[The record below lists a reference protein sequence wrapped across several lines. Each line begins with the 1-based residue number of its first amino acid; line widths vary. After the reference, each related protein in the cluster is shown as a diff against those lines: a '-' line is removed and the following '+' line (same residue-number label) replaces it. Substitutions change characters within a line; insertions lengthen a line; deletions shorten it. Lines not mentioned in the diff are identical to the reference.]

1 MIDAKINN
9 MATTTPVPTNAA
21 TPTVVTG
28 NGVQKQEPDVVNRS
42 ATPVKKNQMQKQPK
56 EIHYVNPFVHK
67 LIWDDPIDKV
77 KTAFL
82 TVFLLPFRVILILVC
97 LVIAWT
103 LATIGLYGLT
113 REELRTKP
121 LSGWRREL
129 RHITAIVMRALFLF
143 GSFNLIRMKGERASP
158 KDAPVIC
165 VAPHTAFYDSLCVV
179 LFGPSAVVAKYE
191 TASLPFFG
199 KLIDYAQ
206 PIYVCREDPNS
217 RQTTIK
223 EIIERA
229 NSKEDWPQ
237 ILIFP
242 EGTCTNRT
250 SLIQFKPGAF
260 YPGVPIQ
267 PVLVRY
273 PNKVDTVTWTWE
285 GPDALQLLWRTLTQ
299 FHTYCEIEFLP
310 VYHPNEEEKKDPK
323 LYARNVR
330 NLMARELG
338 IPISDYTFDDCKMMT
353 FVKNIGMPYPSFS
366 ADIEKLR
373 KELGMNK
380 FNIEQQLVAEGP
392 RLTDENSF
400 LTIEEFSKRLNVP
413 VNSESTKK
421 LFRIFVKPD
430 RGMDVIDF
438 REYLLLSLFLITL
451 YSPKMNYVR
460 ALFQLH
466 GDRGKVSRQAFFNTL
481 KYLVKI
487 SPQEADAIFVT
498 ADSEN
503 LGEISFDQFSKVLD
517 KYPAIQKK
525 LQKNNDPNNLRLN

>member
-1 MIDAKINN
+1 MD
-9 MATTTPVPTNAA
+9 TRTAA
-21 TPTVVTG
+21 G
-28 NGVQKQEPDVVNRS
+28 NGFQKQEPVEEKPD
-42 ATPVKKNQMQKQPK
+42 AAQKQIQQQPK

-77 KTAFL
+77 KTALL
-82 TVFLLPFRVILILVC
+82 TVFLLPFRVILIIIC
-97 LVIAWT
+97 LVIAWS
-103 LATIGLYGLT
+103 LANIGLYGLS

-121 LSGWRREL
+121 LSGWRRQL
-129 RHITAIVMRALFLF
+129 RHLTALVMRMLFVF
-143 GSFNLIRMKGERASP
+143 GSFHFIRTKGERASP

-179 LFGPSAVVAKYE
+179 LFGPSAVVAKIE

-217 RQTTIK
+217 RQSTIK

-299 FHTYCEIEFLP
+299 FHTFCEIEFLP
-310 VYHPNEEEKKDPK
+310 VYYPNEEEKRDPK

-330 NLMARELG
+330 NLMAHELG
-338 IPISDYTFDDCKMMT
+338 IPISDYTFDDCKLMT
-353 FVKNIGMPYPSFS
+353 FVKNVNMPYAAFI

-373 KELGMNK
+373 KALGLHKRNV
-380 FNIEQQLVAEGP
+380 EEQLVATEAKFTEETSY
-392 RLTDENSF
+392 LTM
-400 LTIEEFSKRLNVP
+400 EEFARRLDISVDE
-413 VNSESTKK
+413 ESTKK

-430 RGMDVIDF
+430 RMNVIDI

-451 YSPKMNYVR
+451 YSPKLNY
-460 ALFQLH
+460 AKSLFQLY
-466 GDRGKVSRQAFFNTL
+466 GNRGKVSRESFYSTL
-481 KYLVKI
+481 KHLVKI
-487 SPQEADAIFVT
+487 NAQETDAMFMTI
-498 ADSEN
+498 DSQN
-503 LGEISFDQFSKVLD
+503 LGEITFDQFTAALD
-517 KYPAIQKK
+517 KYPALQRK
-525 LQKNNDPNNLRLN
+525 LQKNNDPNNLRLT